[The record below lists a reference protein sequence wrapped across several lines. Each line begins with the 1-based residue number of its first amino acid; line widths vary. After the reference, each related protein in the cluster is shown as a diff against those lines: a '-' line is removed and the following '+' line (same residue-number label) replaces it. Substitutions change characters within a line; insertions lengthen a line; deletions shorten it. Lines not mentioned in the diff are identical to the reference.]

1 MRHVIISLLL
11 DDSSSELLLIW
22 CELSDSSLVGMGESL
37 SPSVETDNDDD
48 DLCPDARPDSESDEF
63 SLSFSSSEWDDKP
76 CDSSVY
82 LTVLFK

>member
-1 MRHVIISLLL
+1 MISLLL

-48 DLCPDARPDSESDEF
+48 DDLCPDARPDSESDES
-63 SLSFSSSEWDDKP
+63 SLSFSSSQWDEKP
-76 CDSSVY
+76 YDSSVY

>member
-1 MRHVIISLLL
+1 MLYYHCYLTIAHLNCCWFDVSYRAI
-11 DDSSSELLLIW
+11 
-22 CELSDSSLVGMGESL
+22 DSSLVGMGESL

-63 SLSFSSSEWDDKP
+63 SLSFSSSEWDEKP